1 MLENGATNIIAPIST
16 FAIASLFGDGLATYF
31 SLQLGKG
38 EPEKA
43 SKAVGNSVISGT
55 VASVLLTVLVMLFLT
70 PLCRIFGA
78 TDNIMPYALEYGR

>member
-1 MLENGATNIIAPIST
+1 MLGNGATNIIAPIST

-55 VASVLLTVLVMLFLT
+55 VASVLLTVLEVLAFFLAAALVT
-70 PLCRIFGA
+70 KELKKMGGGA
-78 TDNIMPYALEYGR
+78 AA